1 MAKFTAQQIN
11 NGEII
16 NISRWARKGGWE
28 EVTVATMS
36 IVDYIMSN
44 GIYFVQVRIDGTIH
58 DFYSKGAKAY
68 GLEYL
73 D

>member
-1 MAKFTAQQIN
+1 
-11 NGEII
+11 
-16 NISRWARKGGWE
+16 
-28 EVTVATMS
+28 
-36 IVDYIMSN
+36 MSN